1 MKAVFRFIDATYDKL
16 VTPSPAVLLAHV
28 KSPSKVP
35 TRYDLTRLV
44 LKTFTFSTGSQ
55 SLSIDNAVLGT
66 LTMVKNQKFLGSAST
81 NSYNFGHFSLTHFV
95 M

>member
-1 MKAVFRFIDATYDKL
+1 VL
-16 VTPSPAVLLAHV
+16 PSAIVLLAHM
-28 KSPSKVP
+28 KSLNKLPA
-35 TRYDLTRLV
+35 RYDLTRLV

-81 NSYNFGHFSLTHFV
+81 SPYNFGHFGLSHFV
-95 M
+95 T